1 MDNEYFMKMAIEC
14 SRQGMH
20 QNIGGP
26 FGAVIVKYGKVVGK
40 GQNQVTS
47 TNDPTAHAEVVAIR
61 DACKA
66 LKSFSLED
74 AILYTSCEPC
84 PMCLAACYWA
94 RIKKIYYG
102 NSQEDAASIDFD
114 DAFLYKELTL
124 PHESRSL
131 EIIQIHRDEAY
142 KVFEEWRIKS
152 DKIPY

>member
-1 MDNEYFMKMAIEC
+1 MDHEYFMKMAIER
-14 SRQGMH
+14 SQKGMQ

-26 FGAVIVKYGKVVGK
+26 FGAVIVKDGEVVGK

-61 DACKA
+61 DACKRVNN
-66 LKSFSLED
+66 FSLED

-102 NSQEDAASIDFD
+102 NSQQDAASIDFD

-131 EIIQIHRDEAY
+131 EIIQICRDEAY

-152 DKIPY
+152 DKTPY